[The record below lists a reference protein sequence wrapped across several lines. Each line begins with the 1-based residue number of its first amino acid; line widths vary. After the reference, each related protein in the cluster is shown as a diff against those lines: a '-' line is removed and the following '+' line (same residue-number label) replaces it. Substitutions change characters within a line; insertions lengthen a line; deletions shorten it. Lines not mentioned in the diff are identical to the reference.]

1 MNNKDLAVRIFK
13 TEVKRYYKLI
23 FICFIFMIISALAT
37 AASAWLLDPAIK
49 MIFVNKDKQMLYLIP
64 LGIIL
69 ILTLKGISTFFV
81 KIISIKI
88 SLNIAENIQVSMAK
102 KILNLDIT
110 SISEKHSGRFISNFV
125 VDIHI
130 FLSTISNIVINSV
143 KESLTLIA
151 LLSVMI
157 YHDWKLSIVALTV
170 LPIAAFFS
178 KKFGKKMGKKST
190 LSMIA
195 SENFSAFLSE
205 LIKGSWL
212 IKIYQKEKE
221 EFERTKIL
229 ISEKFKKAK
238 KVEQVRLGSGPIME
252 FIIAVAIGLIIFFGG
267 YRSINGNLTMGE
279 FISFLAS
286 LMLAYAPVRALA
298 GINVG
303 LNEGLA
309 AARRIYALI
318 DKEDKI
324 LEDKSLPIL
333 QISSGNIIFQNVNF
347 SYSDNSVILNN
358 VNININGGS
367 KTGIIGESGSG
378 KSTILNLIP
387 RFFDLTEGKILI
399 DKQEINNVRLSS
411 LRKAI
416 SIVSQDTILFDD
428 TIKKNIAYAKKNATD
443 DEIYKASKLA
453 GIDNFVNSLENGY
466 ETLVGEN
473 GVKLSGGQKQR
484 ISVARAFLKN
494 SPIILLDEATS
505 SLDSDSEEKI
515 KQALNELTKNKTTLI
530 ISHKLSTIITCEK
543 IYVINKGKIIGEG
556 THLELIKNSAYYQN
570 LYDKQSLN

>member
-13 TEVKRYYKLI
+13 TEIKRYYKLI
-23 FICFIFMIISALAT
+23 FICFIFMITSALAT

-110 SISEKHSGRFISNFV
+110 SISEKHSGKFISNFV

-130 FLSTISNIVINSV
+130 FLSTISNIVINSI

-170 LPIAAFFS
+170 LPIAAFCS

-252 FIIAVAIGLIIFFGG
+252 FIIALAIGLIIFFGG

-347 SYSDNSVILNN
+347 SYSDNSVVLNN
-358 VNININGGS
+358 FNININGGS

-494 SPIILLDEATS
+494 APIILLDEATS

-556 THLELIKNSAYYQN
+556 THLELVKNSAYYRN

>member
-1 MNNKDLAVRIFK
+1 MNNKDLVVRIFK

-23 FICFIFMIISALAT
+23 FICFIFMITSALAT

-130 FLSTISNIVINSV
+130 FLSTISNIVINSI

-170 LPIAAFFS
+170 LPIAAFCS

-309 AARRIYALI
+309 AARRIYTLI

-347 SYSDNSVILNN
+347 SYSDNSAILYN

-387 RFFDLTEGKILI
+387 RFFNLTEGKILI

-453 GIDNFVNSLENGY
+453 GIDDFVNSLENGY

-556 THLELIKNSAYYQN
+556 THLELVKNSAYYRN
-570 LYDKQSLN
+570 LYNKQSLN